1 MDQKPGWNIDVKSCS
16 PEQLV
21 ELLEQLEGS
30 QHKAQVLEIQRELV
44 ERARKLGRTTQQI
57 VDGLCRRLPTK
68 RERTK
73 MAQRWSVALGI
84 SEEEFK
90 RMAG

>member
-1 MDQKPGWNIDVKSCS
+1 MDQKPGWIVDVKSCS
-16 PEQLV
+16 SEQLV

-30 QHKAQVLEIQRELV
+30 QHKAQVLEIQCELV

-68 RERTK
+68 RERAV
-73 MAQRWSVALGI
+73 MAKKWSAALGI

-90 RMAG
+90 RKAG